1 MEKVKR
7 GQSFEKRDFNP
18 VDQLV
23 LQRILGFKQ
32 QQPGIAQWYEAS
44 AEAVPAKKH

>member
-23 LQRILGFKQ
+23 LQRLLGFKQ

>member
-1 MEKVKR
+1 MIQHATKDLPKNYVDGIMDKIKR

-32 QQPGIAQWYEAS
+32 
-44 AEAVPAKKH
+44 